1 MVPFDGVSDN
11 ERIAVASLGDS
22 DGVFE
27 HGVFDSSRLG
37 ERSLFV
43 MERVRVP
50 IVKVID
56 DVQLL
61 VVEGPATDPEAD
73 DVRGSLRPLRVREKC
88 VFVDDRSKDPEGD
101 SERRSA
107 DRLADSEGPLSD
119 KDCV

>member
-1 MVPFDGVSDN
+1 
-11 ERIAVASLGDS
+11 
-22 DGVFE
+22 
-27 HGVFDSSRLG
+27 
-37 ERSLFV
+37 

-61 VVEGPATDPEAD
+61 VVEGSATDPEAD
-73 DVRGSLRPLRVREKC
+73 NVRGALRPLRVREKC
-88 VFVDDRSKDPEGD
+88 VLVDDRSNDPEGD